1 MSSRSRLPVAH
12 RSESVDDRDVGG
24 HAAGARI
31 ISTTS
36 ARIDQLYGLTP
47 GEFTAARNALA
58 KELRTEGQ
66 RDEAGQVAKL
76 RRPTIAA
83 WAINQ
88 VVRIHGDRFAALLDA
103 GQQVR
108 RAQRRALSGVRDSGL
123 REATRTRRQLID
135 ELTDLAAQALA
146 EQGSSAESHRGD
158 IAATFDAASADDD
171 AAEVVHAARLA
182 APLPVASDFGGV
194 DALAVLPSPEPPQTA
209 QAPAAAGAPGD
220 TDTDTDTDTE
230 REHAAQRRREAI
242 RAVDEAR
249 REVAKAEEAA
259 SAAEDEALEC
269 AAAADDAARAA
280 REAEVRWRRL
290 QLEADSMQP
299 RVAQTRARADKAR
312 QTVERLMARLLERE
326 NELAEWPD
334 D

>member
-1 MSSRSRLPVAH
+1 VAF
-12 RSESVDDRDVGG
+12 RSESDDDRGVGR

-58 KELRTEGQ
+58 KELRTEGH
-66 RDEAGQVAKL
+66 RDEAAQVAKL

-88 VVRIHGDRFAALLDA
+88 VVRVHGDRFAALLAA

-123 REATRTRRQLID
+123 REATRSRRQLID
-135 ELTDLAAQALA
+135 ELTNLAAQVLT
-146 EQGSSAESHRGD
+146 EQGSGAESHRGD

-171 AAEVVHAARLA
+171 AAEMVEAAQLA
-182 APLPVASDFGGV
+182 APLPVASDFAGM
-194 DALAVLPSPEPPQTA
+194 DALAVLPSPEPAQTTA
-209 QAPAAAGAPGD
+209 TPTDAVVPADAGEA
-220 TDTDTDTDTE
+220 E
-230 REHAAQRRREAI
+230 REHAAQRRRDAI
-242 RAVDEAR
+242 RAVEEAR
-249 REVAKAEEAA
+249 REVAKAEDTAA
-259 SAAEDEALEC
+259 AAEDEALAC
-269 AAAADDAARAA
+269 ATAADDAARAA

-290 QLEADSMQP
+290 QLEADSLQP

-312 QTVERLMARLLERE
+312 QAVERLMAQLLKRE

-334 D
+334 DA